1 MEQPRVITF
10 SPSPKQA
17 EAYQYLT
24 DHETTEIGYGGAAY
38 GGKSYLG
45 CFWITACALAYPDT
59 GWLLGRKDL
68 INLRRTTLLTLF
80 KLWEELG
87 IKRGEYNYN
96 QQQNIITFAN
106 KSQIFLFDLA
116 QQPSDPLFTRLG
128 GLELTGGFID
138 ESNEVPEQAISIVLT
153 RLGRRRNEEYR
164 LLPKLLEGF
173 NPDKGHVYSRFYKP
187 WRDSQLPLYRRFIKA
202 LPTDNPTVT
211 EQYLNQLRNS
221 DKVTRERLL
230 LGNFEYD
237 DDPTALM
244 GYDSIVDLFT
254 NSVEAGDLY
263 LTADIARYGQ
273 DKTVIIL
280 WRGLEAYQ
288 IHNYEKQGLDVTA
301 QKISQLAIDERI
313 PYSHIIVDEDGV
325 GGGVVDSL
333 RGIKGFTANAKALDN
348 PATHLGNNYA
358 NLKAQ
363 CTYKLA
369 DLVNDHKVA
378 VRCDGVI
385 RTAIIEELEQI
396 KTKDIDKDRKLQ
408 IRPKEEIKE
417 LLGRSPDYAD
427 ALMMR
432 MWFEFKP
439 TGLVAHQFR
448 PQLGMPK
455 APVVNSSAHQYRPT
469 YKKS

>member
-1 MEQPRVITF
+1 MF
-10 SPSPKQA
+10 NPSPKQY

-24 DHETTEIGYGGAAY
+24 DKETTEVGYGGAAY

-45 CFWITACALAYPDT
+45 CFWITANCLAYPDT

-87 IKRGEYNYN
+87 VKREEYNYN
-96 QQQNIITFAN
+96 QQQNIITFEN

-128 GLELTGGFID
+128 GLELTGGFVD
-138 ESNEVPEQAISIVLT
+138 ESNEVPEQAIQIVLT
-153 RLGRRRNEEYR
+153 RLGRRRNQEYG
-164 LLPKLLEGF
+164 LAPKLLEGF
-173 NPDKGHVYSRFYKP
+173 NPDKGHVYSRYYKP
-187 WRDSQLPLYRRFIKA
+187 WRDRQLPTYRKFIKA

-244 GYDSIVDLFT
+244 TYDAIIDVFT
-254 NSVEAGDLY
+254 NTVVENGEKY
-263 LTADIARYGQ
+263 LTADIARFGQ
-273 DKTVIIL
+273 DRTVVIL
-280 WRGLEAYQ
+280 WKGLEAYA
-288 IHNYEKQGLDVTA
+288 IYTYEKQGLDVTA
-301 QKISQLAIDERI
+301 SKIKEFSANERI
-313 PYSHIIVDEDGV
+313 PFSHIIVDEDGV
-325 GGGVVDSL
+325 GGGVVDAL
-333 RGIKGFTANAKALDN
+333 RGIKGFTANAKAFENPITHQEDN
-348 PATHLGNNYA
+348 FA

-369 DLVNDHKVA
+369 DYVNDHKIA
-378 VRCDGVI
+378 VRADGEV
-385 RTAIIEELEQI
+385 RTLLIEELEQI

-408 IRPKEEIKE
+408 IRSKEEIKE
-417 LLGRSPDYAD
+417 LLRRSPDYAD

-439 TGLVAHQFR
+439 TGQVAHQFR
-448 PQLGMPK
+448 PQGMNVGQSQGVIPTT
-455 APVVNSSAHQYRPT
+455 AHQYRPT
-469 YKKS
+469 YKKG